1 MGSVYSR
8 SSPRSGCIAAPRAR
22 APSCSARCNFPF
34 QLLTILSIASVVG
47 TVVSQTE
54 PFNAYL
60 SQLGRFRFP
69 IFEKRGSYSAYNTG
83 WFVVSPLQEVPFSIT
98 PCTSSFEDGCSR
110 LAITAHSLLPGRPGE
125 GVMRI
130 AIDEGRQIGTWSADR
145 ARMLEP
151 AQRNALIERFAAR
164 RFPKKRARNPCARHW
179 MSMRPYANMFLTGL
193 HSSGAL

>member
-1 MGSVYSR
+1 MAKGADEPKAR
-8 SSPRSGCIAAPRAR
+8 PDLLGAQLARLRRAKG
-22 APSCSARCNFPF
+22 
-34 QLLTILSIASVVG
+34 LSLRQVEEATDG
-47 TVVSQTE
+47 EVS
-54 PFNAYL
+54 NAYL
-60 SQLGRFRFP
+60 SQLGPFRFP

-83 WFVVSPLQEVPFSIT
+83 WFVVSPLQEAPFSIT